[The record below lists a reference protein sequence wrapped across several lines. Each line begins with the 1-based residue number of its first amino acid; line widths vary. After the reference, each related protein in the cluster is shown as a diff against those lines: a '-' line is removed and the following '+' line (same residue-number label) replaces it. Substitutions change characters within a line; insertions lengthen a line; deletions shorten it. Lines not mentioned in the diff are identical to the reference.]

1 MADTKPHVPVLTLL
15 AQGITKLLGQLNSGF
30 QRTINLNK

>member
-1 MADTKPHVPVLTLL
+1 MADTKPHVSVVTLST
-15 AQGITKLLGQLNSGF
+15 QGITKLLGQWNSGF